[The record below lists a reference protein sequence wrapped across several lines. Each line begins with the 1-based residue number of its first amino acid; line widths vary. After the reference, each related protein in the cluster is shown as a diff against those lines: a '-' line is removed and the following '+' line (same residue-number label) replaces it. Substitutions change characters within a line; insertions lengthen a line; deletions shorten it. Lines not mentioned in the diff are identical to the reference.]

1 MLRSVRPIF
10 LENIFTTGKTG
21 SANFNILVMNNF
33 SLRIKVSAAFLVGF
47 SRFLPVCRKIGLQI
61 HELRIPFIKNSN
73 LFKP

>member
-33 SLRIKVSAAFLVGF
+33 SLRIKVSAGF
-47 SRFLPVCRKIGLQI
+47 SRFLPVCRKIVLQI
-61 HELRIPFIKNSN
+61 HELRIPIIKNSN